1 MGEGSSS
8 RLSGGR
14 FPHMLL
20 GGLSGREF
28 RPNYQLSLQEMQLD
42 LGVFSIFLSNLYV
55 KTYQNNSVVLLPAL

>member
-1 MGEGSSS
+1 
-8 RLSGGR
+8 
-14 FPHMLL
+14 MLL